1 MTERDTARNP
11 LRLPDMERDV
21 EALSAS
27 SVSESAVEVEIS
39 GSGPPQVVVWMNAIG
54 GVFSSPLLVVE
65 ALHDV
70 REVKAADIA
79 LDRQLV
85 VECLSVDRLIQSQL
99 IDAA

>member
-1 MTERDTARNP
+1 MIPSRQTAGSADR
-11 LRLPDMERDV
+11 PDMERDV

-27 SVSESAVEVEIS
+27 SVSESVVEVEVS
-39 GSGPPQVVVWMNAIG
+39 GRAHHRWSSWMNAIG

-85 VECLSVDRLIQSQL
+85 VECVSVDRLIQSQL

>member
-1 MTERDTARNP
+1 
-11 LRLPDMERDV
+11 MERDV

-27 SVSESAVEVEIS
+27 SVSESVVEVEVS
-39 GSGPPQVVVWMNAIG
+39 GSGPPQVVVWMNAIA
-54 GVFSSPLLVVE
+54 GVLSSPLSVVE

-79 LDRQLV
+79 LERQLV
-85 VECLSVDRLIQSQL
+85 VECVSVDRLIQSQL

>member
-1 MTERDTARNP
+1 
-11 LRLPDMERDV
+11 
-21 EALSAS
+21 
-27 SVSESAVEVEIS
+27 
-39 GSGPPQVVVWMNAIG
+39 MNAIG

>member
-1 MTERDTARNP
+1 
-11 LRLPDMERDV
+11 MERDV

-27 SVSESAVEVEIS
+27 SVSESVVEVEVS

-54 GVFSSPLLVVE
+54 CVFSSPLSVVE

-79 LDRQLV
+79 LDHQLV
-85 VECLSVDRLIQSQL
+85 VECVSVDRLIQSQL

>member
-1 MTERDTARNP
+1 
-11 LRLPDMERDV
+11 
-21 EALSAS
+21 
-27 SVSESAVEVEIS
+27 
-39 GSGPPQVVVWMNAIG
+39 MNAIG

-79 LDRQLV
+79 LDLQLV